1 MNLAV
6 GFFDGVHLGHRRIL
20 TRADA
25 ALTFRNHPTT
35 IFAPE
40 RAPRL
45 LMTPEDRLAAISS
58 ALRTPGGA
66 VRALAF
72 TPALAAQEPA
82 AFADWLRAEYPDLD
96 TLLCGPNWTFGA
108 RGAGDADFL
117 RARGFR
123 VETVPFAEQDGEP
136 VSSTRVRAA
145 LASGDLLRATALLGR
160 PWRVVGAVAAGKG
173 LGRTLGFPTLNLRPA
188 EGLVSP
194 PFGVYAVDTDLG
206 RGVANW
212 GLAPT
217 MGDRAWREPVLEVH
231 LLEAASGGTPASGA
245 AFAADLLAFLRPE
258 RTFPDLDSLRAQ
270 IARDVAEAR
279 AVGLHSN

>member
-20 TRADA
+20 ARADA

-35 IFAPE
+35 VFAPE

-45 LMTPEDRLAAISS
+45 LMSPADRLAAVSA
-58 ALRTPGGA
+58 ALRTPGGP
-66 VRALAF
+66 VRALDF
-72 TPALAAQEPA
+72 TPALAAQEPS
-82 AFADWLRAEYPDLD
+82 AFADWLRGEYPDLD

-123 VETVPFAEQDGEP
+123 VACEPFAEWAGEP

-145 LASGDLLRATALLGR
+145 LAAGDLPLATALLGR
-160 PWRVVGAVAAGKG
+160 PWRMAGICVPGKG
-173 LGRTLGFPTLNLRPA
+173 VGRTLGFPTLNLRPA
-188 EGLVSP
+188 EGLVRP
-194 PFGVYAVDTDLG
+194 PFGVYAVATRLG

-217 MGDRAWREPVLEVH
+217 MGDRAWRDPVLEVH
-231 LLEAASGGTPASGA
+231 LLDAVAVAAPEGP
-245 AFAADLLAFLRPE
+245 FAADLLAFLRPE
-258 RTFPDLDSLRAQ
+258 RTFPSLADLQAQ
-270 IARDVAEAR
+270 IARDVERAR
-279 AVGLHSN
+279 NA

>member
-20 TRADA
+20 ARADA

-45 LMTPEDRLAAISS
+45 LMTTDARLRAVAS
-58 ALRTPGGA
+58 ALRSDGG
-66 VRALAF
+66 VRALDF

-82 AFADWLRAEYPDLD
+82 AFADWLRAEYPRLD
-96 TLLCGPNWTFGA
+96 RLLCGPNWTFGA

-117 RARGFR
+117 RARGFP
-123 VETVPFAEQDGEP
+123 VETVSFAEQGGRP
-136 VSSTRVRAA
+136 VSSTRIRAA
-145 LASGDLLRATALLGR
+145 LAAGDVACATELLGR
-160 PWRVVGAVAAGKG
+160 PWRAAGTEVPGKG
-173 LGRTLGFPTLNLRPA
+173 LGREIGFPTLNLHLA
-188 EGLVSP
+188 DGLVSP

-217 MGDRAWREPVLEVH
+217 MGEQAWTAPVLEVH
-231 LLEAASGGTPASGA
+231 LFGAPSDAARGPGRAHW
-245 AFAADLLAFLRPE
+245 ADLLAFLRPE
-258 RTFPDLDSLRAQ
+258 RTFPSLAELQAQ
-270 IARDVAEAR
+270 IARDVEQAR
-279 AVGLHSN
+279 NA

>member
-20 TRADA
+20 ARADA

-45 LMTPEDRLAAISS
+45 LMSTGDRLAAIAS
-58 ALRTPGGA
+58 ALRTPGGD
-66 VRALAF
+66 VRALDF

-108 RGAGDADFL
+108 RGAGNADFL

-123 VETVPFAEQDGEP
+123 VETVPFAEEGGRP

-145 LASGDLLRATALLGR
+145 LAAGDLAEATALLGR
-160 PWRVVGAVAAGKG
+160 PWRVVGTCASGKG
-173 LGRTLGFPTLNLRPA
+173 VGRSLGFPTLNLLLA

-194 PFGVYAVDTDLG
+194 PFGVYAVDTAYG

-217 MGDRAWREPVLEVH
+217 MGEQAWKAPVLEVY
-231 LLEAASGGTPASGA
+231 LLGA
-245 AFAADLLAFLRPE
+245 APDPAPAPGAAVPVDLRAFLRPE
-258 RTFPDLDSLRAQ
+258 RTFPSLADLQAQ
-270 IARDVAEAR
+270 IARDVEQAR
-279 AVGLHSN
+279 NA

>member
-20 TRADA
+20 SRADA

-35 IFAPE
+35 VFAPE

-45 LMTPEDRLAAISS
+45 LMTPAERLAAISS

-66 VRALAF
+66 VRALDF
-72 TPALAAQEPA
+72 TPAFAAQEPA
-82 AFADWLRAEYPDLD
+82 AFADWLRAGYPDLD

-108 RGAGDADFL
+108 RGEGDADFL

-123 VETVPFAEQDGEP
+123 VETVPFAEAGGLP
-136 VSSTRVRAA
+136 VSSTRIRAA
-145 LASGDLLRATALLGR
+145 LAAGDLAQATALLGR
-160 PWRVVGAVAAGKG
+160 PWRVAATCASGKG
-173 LGRTLGFPTLNLRPA
+173 LGRSIGFPTLNLLPA
-188 EGLVSP
+188 EGLVHP
-194 PFGVYAVDTDLG
+194 PFGVYAVDTDFG

-217 MGDRAWREPVLEVH
+217 MGARAWESPVLEVH
-231 LLEAASGGTPASGA
+231 LLGGAPAARPGDGTALA
-245 AFAADLLAFLRPE
+245 VDLRAFLRPE
-258 RTFPDLDSLRAQ
+258 RTFPSLADLQAQ
-270 IARDVAEAR
+270 IARDVEQAR
-279 AVGLHSN
+279 NA